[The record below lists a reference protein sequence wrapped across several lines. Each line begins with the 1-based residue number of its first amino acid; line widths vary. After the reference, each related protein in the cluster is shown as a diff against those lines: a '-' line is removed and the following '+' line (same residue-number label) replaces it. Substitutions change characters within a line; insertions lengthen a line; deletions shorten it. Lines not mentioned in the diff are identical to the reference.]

1 MNALLYLPCT
11 ARPFLRFV
19 VGRRDD
25 DIAQLD
31 GLFRFDDFDE
41 RRGSSEEQA
50 ALKQAY
56 AWFNLHIKVPPRQ
69 TFGATAGAACWF
81 RNDAGEALVRMWELV
96 TLLREMG
103 HEIRFI
109 GSNRPGTIVYYDE
122 HQVVTRRPQPGR
134 QRPWNWEVPL
144 GRC

>member
-1 MNALLYLPCT
+1 MNALLYLPRT

-25 DIAQLD
+25 DIVQLH
-31 GLFRFDDFDE
+31 GLFRFEDCDQRCSAPE
-41 RRGSSEEQA
+41 QQA

-56 AWFNLHIKVPPRQ
+56 AWFNEHIKVPPRR
-69 TFGATAGAACWF
+69 TFAVTNGAVCWF

-96 TLLREMG
+96 ALLRDLG

-109 GSNRPGTIVYYDE
+109 GSDRPGTILYYDE
-122 HQVVTRRPQPGR
+122 HQVVTRRPPPGR
-134 QRPWNWEVPL
+134 RRPWNWEVPL